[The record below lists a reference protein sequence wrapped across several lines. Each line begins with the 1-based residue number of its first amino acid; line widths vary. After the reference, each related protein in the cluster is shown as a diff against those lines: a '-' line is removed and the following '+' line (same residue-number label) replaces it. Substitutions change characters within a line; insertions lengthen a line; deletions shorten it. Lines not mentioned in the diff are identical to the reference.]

1 MSRRIFVAGNWK
13 LNLGPA
19 DAAAL
24 ARALRASL
32 ANRGSVDVAVFPT
45 ALSVASVVPVLRG
58 TGIAVGVQEIN
69 AWPAGAFTGANSAV
83 MAREAGC
90 THALVG
96 HSERRQLFGET
107 DEGVN
112 QKVHA
117 ALSAGL
123 LPLMC
128 IGETLDERKA
138 GRVETVVY
146 RQLSLGLAG
155 LEPDQVATITLA
167 YEPVWAIGT
176 GVTATPQQAQDVHA
190 SIRAWLKDSY
200 PSFVAN
206 TVRIQ
211 YGGSVKPNNA
221 KEILSCPD
229 IDGCL
234 VGGASLKPD
243 SFAGIVEAGR

>member
-24 ARALRASL
+24 ARALRSSL

-69 AWPAGAFTGANSAV
+69 STPSGAFTGENSPL

-90 THALVG
+90 THALIG

-107 DEGVN
+107 DDAVN
-112 QKVHA
+112 TKVHA
-117 ALSAGL
+117 AIAAGL
-123 LPLMC
+123 LPIMC
-128 IGETLDERKA
+128 IGETLDERKQ
-138 GRVETVVY
+138 GLVETVVY
-146 RQLSLGLAG
+146 RQLSLGLAD
-155 LEPDQVATITLA
+155 LQPDQVATITLA

-176 GVTATPQQAQDVHA
+176 GVTATPEQAQEVHA
-190 SIRAWLKDSY
+190 SIREWLKANY

-206 TVRIQ
+206 NVRIQ
-211 YGGSVKPNNA
+211 YGGSVKPKNA

-234 VGGASLKPD
+234 VGGASLKAD
-243 SFAGIVEAGR
+243 SFTGIVEAGR